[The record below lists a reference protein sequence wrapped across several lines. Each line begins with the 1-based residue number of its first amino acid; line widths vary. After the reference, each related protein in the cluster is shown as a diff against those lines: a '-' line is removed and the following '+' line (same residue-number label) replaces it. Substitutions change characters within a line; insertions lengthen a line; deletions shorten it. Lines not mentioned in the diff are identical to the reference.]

1 MLCRTLSQEFRR
13 KLDLYLVVLL
23 RPGIDV
29 LQFIPAVHQGGN
41 MMQADNSA
49 AGRRHVSMTV
59 TGFAT
64 A

>member
-1 MLCRTLSQEFRR
+1 
-13 KLDLYLVVLL
+13 
-23 RPGIDV
+23 
-29 LQFIPAVHQGGN
+29 